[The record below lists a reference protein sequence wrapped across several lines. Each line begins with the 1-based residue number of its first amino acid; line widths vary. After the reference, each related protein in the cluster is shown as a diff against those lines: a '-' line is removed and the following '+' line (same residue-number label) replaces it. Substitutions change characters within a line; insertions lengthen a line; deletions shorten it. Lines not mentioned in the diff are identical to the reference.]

1 MKENGKTF
9 QGTEPNFERVHDEN
23 YSGKLIRYKRCDVCK
38 KLVSRQWQQ
47 YHNTLHENNPF

>member
-9 QGTEPNFERVHDEN
+9 EGTEPDFERVHDEN
-23 YSGKLIRYKRCDVCK
+23 YSGKRIRYKRCDICK

-47 YHNTLHENNPF
+47 YHNTLHRD